1 VIVTGTRVVIGAP
14 YQIDQ
19 WEPGY
24 VIDYRWSGGA
34 LVANQ
39 AMIYDASHGAALAL
53 NNDTLFAGAPNSPGF
68 WGAAA
73 VYNLAQ

>member
-1 VIVTGTRVVIGAP
+1 VVVGAP
-14 YQIDQ
+14 YQIDG

-24 VIDYRWSGGA
+24 VIDYRWSGGT
-34 LVANQ
+34 LVPGR
-39 AMIYDASHGAALAL
+39 AMVYDASHGNTLAL
-53 NNDTLFAGAPNSPGF
+53 YNDTLFAGAPNAPSF

>member
-1 VIVTGTRVVIGAP
+1 MIGAP
-14 YQIDQ
+14 YQVDE

-34 LVANQ
+34 LVPGR
-39 AMIYDASHGAALAL
+39 AMVYDASHGDTLAL
-53 NNDTLFAGAPNSPGF
+53 HNDTLFAGVPYAPPF